1 MWRTPR
7 ARMSAGSASASHN
20 DGPRPSAMLIGS
32 MAINAG
38 KSGAQT
44 FFGHEPEFWP
54 SVPQAP
60 KVIA

>member
-1 MWRTPR
+1 MWRMPR
-7 ARMSAGSASASHN
+7 ARMSAGSAFASHN

-44 FFGHEPEFWP
+44 YFGHEREFWP
-54 SVPQAP
+54 SVPP
-60 KVIA
+60 LFKVIA